1 MEVTFISTGVQ
12 VIFVKA
18 LEDLTD
24 MFMVLFHVV
33 RVDEDVI
40 QVDEDTYIENVREDV
55 IHEVL
60 KSCWCISQTEGHNT
74 PFKSAIVGVEGGFP
88 FITFMDSNEVV
99 GVLQVDFG
107 IHGSLS
113 WAVKEVRDA
122 WKWISVF
129 LCYFVEA
136 LKVGSEME
144 RAIFLS
150 SKEDQSTVR

>member
-1 MEVTFISTGVQ
+1 MEG
-12 VIFVKA
+12 
-18 LEDLTD
+18 
-24 MFMVLFHVV
+24 
-33 RVDEDVI
+33 
-40 QVDEDTYIENVREDV
+40 N
-55 IHEVL
+55 
-60 KSCWCISQTEGHNT
+60 
-74 PFKSAIVGVEGGFP
+74 FP

-122 WKWISVF
+122 WKWILVF